1 MSFSDDVQEY
11 ITCFSEEICS
21 VEIISE
27 NSETNIA
34 EIKITYDGPLSIDE
48 SNPDEIPATTNFRLS
63 YNESNEIIY
72 EEL

>member
-1 MSFSDDVQEY
+1 MSFHDDVQEY
-11 ITCFSEEICS
+11 ITNFSEEICS

-72 EEL
+72 EEF